1 MQLMNYIRL
10 PHRQRGKY
18 ATQGVDFMP
27 KCVSLCVVFGWVVVH
42 QCGEEERTLQQY
54 WYTSW
59 PDQKTPDKAPPLLE
73 LVQEVERARE
83 EALPSSGPI
92 IVHCR

>member
-1 MQLMNYIRL
+1 MRNKWLMEKITDIRDVIL
-10 PHRQRGKY
+10 VVCVCVR
-18 ATQGVDFMP
+18 VCV
-27 KCVSLCVVFGWVVVH
+27 CVSAEGRYAVY
-42 QCGEEERTLQQY
+42 QY

-83 EALPSSGPI
+83 DAPPTSGPV

>member
-1 MQLMNYIRL
+1 MCVF
-10 PHRQRGKY
+10 G
-18 ATQGVDFMP
+18 GVCLVV
-27 KCVSLCVVFGWVVVH
+27 CVFGGVCLCVY
-42 QCGEEERTLQQY
+42 QCGGEVRCLHQY

-83 EALPSSGPI
+83 DAPPTSGPV

>member
-1 MQLMNYIRL
+1 
-10 PHRQRGKY
+10 
-18 ATQGVDFMP
+18 MP
-27 KCVSLCVVFGWVVVH
+27 VCALVCRCVRCVCVRVH
-42 QCGEEERTLQQY
+42 QCGGEERSLRQY

-83 EALPSSGPI
+83 EAPPSTGPI
-92 IVHCR
+92 IVHCRYKIGFF